1 MILLKNKNGD
11 VQEFNN
17 ISEIGM
23 GFADWANITDTEE
36 GKIYLLQKAKN
47 EKINELNEFHNS
59 DETRELNVKSGNR
72 QTHINMKNDR
82 ALIDEQIS
90 NMDCRIK
97 LGETNPIWVYKNQ
110 IEVPLNYKA
119 LALIKLKIAEIV
131 DFNFNVRRNSLI
143 FLNAIAQSKEK
154 SIEKCIEE
162 VKNFNFKKDYK
173 INNSFELTL

>member
-1 MILLKNKNGD
+1 MIQINEQSQEIFSGD
-11 VQEFNN
+11 ALQPNCR
-17 ISEIGM
+17 I
-23 GFADWANITDTEE
+23 ATEKE
-36 GKIYLLQKAKN
+36 TLIFLFQQAKAQ
-47 EKINELNEFHNS
+47 KINELNEFHNS
-59 DETRELNVKSGNR
+59 DETRELTVKSGNR

-90 NMDCRIK
+90 NMECRIK
-97 LGETNPIWVYKNQ
+97 LGEANPIWVYKNQ

-143 FLNAIAQSKEK
+143 FLNEIAPSKEK

-173 INNSFELTL
+173 INNIFELKL